1 MIIVSDMEPTALDMQ
16 DMDIAILN
24 MDLMNTQILGM
35 ELMDIRDLDM
45 ELMVMEDSF
54 KWSIRKISRKS
65 ENFACRVTFWSAT
78 YQLW

>member
-35 ELMDIRDLDM
+35 ELM
-45 ELMVMEDSF
+45 VMEDTF
-54 KWSIRKISRKS
+54 KWIIRKVSRKV